1 MTDTAVIPVLTEKLG
16 NTKTFLDIE
25 SVLPDIKAIYKIP
38 WWYNDDRLS
47 ETIALFWDRCQQ
59 LAKDIKNLTPEDCK
73 RALGLV
79 SVLRTDYDCDSSRCA
94 QSSALTAIAA
104 CCIASENWDML
115 FANVLSRCWFVK
127 YEMSQSVVEHWLQKQ
142 KKADAKEVSTLPP
155 TQWAMVFE
163 SPQYPY
169 TPVVNTILHQ
179 LEKMQWK
186 SNTMTDIKTRFTL
199 ENINLD
205 RKTFSYS
212 VTKVSFADR
221 FIIQFCLHGVEL
233 KSLSSHL
240 EYSLYSDGSGH
251 ISMLEDDN
259 KTVRAR
265 KSIHPAGT
273 FGVEHIFAS
282 AGKIQSDH
290 QKLQFEVSHIL
301 KALTTE
307 LEEILK
313 SII

>member
-1 MTDTAVIPVLTEKLG
+1 
-16 NTKTFLDIE
+16 
-25 SVLPDIKAIYKIP
+25 
-38 WWYNDDRLS
+38 
-47 ETIALFWDRCQQ
+47 
-59 LAKDIKNLTPEDCK
+59 
-73 RALGLV
+73 
-79 SVLRTDYDCDSSRCA
+79 
-94 QSSALTAIAA
+94 
-104 CCIASENWDML
+104 
-115 FANVLSRCWFVK
+115 
-127 YEMSQSVVEHWLQKQ
+127 
-142 KKADAKEVSTLPP
+142 
-155 TQWAMVFE
+155 
-163 SPQYPY
+163 
-169 TPVVNTILHQ
+169 
-179 LEKMQWK
+179 
-186 SNTMTDIKTRFTL
+186 
-199 ENINLD
+199 
-205 RKTFSYS
+205 
-212 VTKVSFADR
+212 
-221 FIIQFCLHGVEL
+221 L